1 MQIFL
6 KLYVEKIILKYGW
19 SLVNDW
25 GVCYGKKLSL
35 QITKTLANCTQ
46 MDTISKSDVVLVKKN
61 FVSVHVASEH
71 V

>member
-1 MQIFL
+1 MDGHWI
-6 KLYVEKIILKYGW
+6 EACATGR
-19 SLVNDW
+19 NEP
-25 GVCYGKKLSL
+25 L

-46 MDTISKSDVVLVKKN
+46 MDTISKSDVVLVKKS